1 MEPSTL
7 EAILTA
13 VAAGRLSVDDALAR
27 LKPPEVRWD
36 HDRRRRRGFSET
48 VLGAGKTL
56 EQVLEAV
63 TAAEAE
69 RPILVTRVDPAWGP
83 ELERRVPEAVWHPV
97 ARAVTVGPLPS
108 LKAGPPVAIVTA
120 GTADRPVAEE
130 ARITLRV
137 AGIPTELVYDVGVA
151 GVHRLFGVLDLL
163 RQARVVIC
171 IAGMEGA
178 LPGVV
183 AALLAVPVIGVPTSV
198 GLGAHA
204 GGFVPLLTMLNS
216 CAEGLAVVNIDNGF
230 GAARLAQLIWQT
242 AAPPEEA

>member
-7 EAILTA
+7 ETVLTA
-13 VAAGRLSVDDALAR
+13 VAAGRLTVAEALDR

-48 VLGAGKTL
+48 VLGTGKTFD
-56 EQVLEAV
+56 QVLEAV
-63 TAAEAE
+63 ETARE
-69 RPILVTRVDPAWGP
+69 RPVLVTRVDPAWGP
-83 ELERRVPEAVWHPV
+83 ELERRVPDAVHHPV
-97 ARAVTVGPLPS
+97 ARAVTVGPLPPVRT
-108 LKAGPPVAIVTA
+108 GPPVAIVTA

-130 ARITLRV
+130 ARLTLRV
-137 AGIPTELVYDVGVA
+137 AGIPTEVVYDVGVA
-151 GVHRLFGVLDLL
+151 GIHRLFGVLDTL
-163 RQARVVIC
+163 RRARVVIC

-204 GGFVPLLTMLNS
+204 GGFAPLLTMLNS